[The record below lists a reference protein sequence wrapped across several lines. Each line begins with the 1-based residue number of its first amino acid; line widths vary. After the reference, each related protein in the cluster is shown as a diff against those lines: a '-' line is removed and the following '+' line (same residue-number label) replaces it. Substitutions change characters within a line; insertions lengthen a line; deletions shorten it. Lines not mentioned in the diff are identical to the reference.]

1 MEGLLVGLSLVVS
14 LGSLVCLI
22 MVLIKMFPAE
32 GTLKGILGV
41 ICSLYAFIWGW
52 INKDRYGLK
61 NVMIV
66 WTALIVVAIVLNVML
81 TSMSA

>member
-32 GTLKGILGV
+32 GTLKGILGI

-81 TSMSA
+81 TAMSA